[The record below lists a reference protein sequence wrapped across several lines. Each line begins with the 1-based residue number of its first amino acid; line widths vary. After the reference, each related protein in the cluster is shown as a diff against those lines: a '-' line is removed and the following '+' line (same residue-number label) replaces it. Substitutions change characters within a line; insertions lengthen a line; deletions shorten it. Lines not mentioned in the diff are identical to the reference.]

1 MANHS
6 ASGAAANADAL
17 VAQNLADAASA
28 EGMTQTPIREADGLT
43 GNTIAPAEAE
53 HHAQPRWVSIR
64 PAGWRLPPWSC

>member
-28 EGMTQTPIREADGLT
+28 EGMTQKPIREGDGLT
-43 GNTIAPAEAE
+43 GNT
-53 HHAQPRWVSIR
+53 V
-64 PAGWRLPPWSC
+64 